1 LPEGA
6 VARQLEQFVDSGRV
20 VMFFPPEETGG
31 SQLFTARWGS
41 WNKPQQTQA
50 YDVEWWRGDSD
61 LLAHGRSGSALP
73 LDELKTFRY
82 CSLESGGNPLARLT
96 GGDPLL
102 ARAGTDRGAV
112 YFCST
117 LPGARHSSLSR
128 DGVVFYVML
137 QRALA
142 QGADALAS
150 ASQQL
155 ARSGVLGEGRW
166 TPVASDE
173 QEMAVSGRG
182 LHAGVYTSESGR
194 LVALNR
200 PGDEDVAGPI
210 GQPTLEKLLSGL
222 NYERIDDA
230 VDSDQALAT
239 EIWRLF
245 LIAMVLALIIEAVLC
260 LPGRKPKENESL
272 ASGMPMATG
281 T

>member
-1 LPEGA
+1 MHC
-6 VARQLEQFVDSGRV
+6 RR
-20 VMFFPPEETGG
+20 
-31 SQLFTARWGS
+31 
-41 WNKPQQTQA
+41 
-50 YDVEWWRGDSD
+50 
-61 LLAHGRSGSALP
+61 
-73 LDELKTFRY
+73 
-82 CSLESGGNPLARLT
+82 CNPLAKLT
-96 GGDPLL
+96 GGHPLL
-102 ARAGTDRGAV
+102 ARVGTDRGAV

-117 LPGARHSSLSR
+117 LPGARHSSLTR

-137 QRALA
+137 QRALS
-142 QGADALAS
+142 QGAEALAS

-155 ARSGVLGEGRW
+155 AHAGVLGEGRW
-166 TPVASDE
+166 APVASSQQ
-173 QEMAVSGRG
+173 QEASVSGRD
-182 LHAGVYTSESGR
+182 LHAGVYRSPTGR

-200 PGDEDVAGPI
+200 PGDEDVARPI
-210 GQPTLEKLLSGL
+210 DQATLDKLLSGL

-245 LIAMVLALIIEAVLC
+245 LIAMVIALIVEAALC